1 MVVIG
6 RTQTGKRLSAGDR
19 KNLSKL
25 YNRPARSFFSNFLLK
40 SLAHTDHPVISAV
53 FEPMEDLFQTTGN
66 RITARGNVLG
76 ISLESKF
83 FRILCFG
90 QA

>member
-1 MVVIG
+1 MVIG

-40 SLAHTDHPVISAV
+40 SPAHTDHPVISAV

-66 RITARGNVLG
+66 RIPARGNVLG

-83 FRILCFG
+83 FRILCFD

>member
-6 RTQTGKRLSAGDR
+6 RTQTGKWLSTGDR
-19 KNLSKL
+19 KNLSRL
-25 YNRPARSFFSNFLLK
+25 YNQKTQRFFSDFLLK

-53 FEPMEDLFQTTGN
+53 FEPMQDLFQTTGN